1 MPEVLISGPEGR
13 IESRYTHNNRDKSPA
28 VLILHAH
35 PGHGG
40 NMNNFLSLQLHKNFS
55 DNGFSTTT
63 S

>member
-13 IESRYTHNNRDKSPA
+13 IESRYTHSNKDKSPA
-28 VLILHAH
+28 VVILHAH

-55 DNGFSTTT
+55 DN
-63 S
+63 